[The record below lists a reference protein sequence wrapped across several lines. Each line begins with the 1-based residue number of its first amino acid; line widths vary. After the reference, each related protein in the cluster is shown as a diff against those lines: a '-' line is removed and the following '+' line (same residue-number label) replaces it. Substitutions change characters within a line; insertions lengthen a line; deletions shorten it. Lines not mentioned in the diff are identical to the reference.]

1 MATELAKAYVQIIP
15 SANGIKDRITEQ
27 LGGEAEKA
35 GDSAG
40 NLAGSKLVSGIK
52 KVIAVAGIGA
62 ALKSA
67 ITEGAALE
75 QSIGG
80 IETLFKDSAD
90 IVEENAKKAY
100 RTAGLSAN
108 AYMEN
113 VTSFSASLLSSL
125 GGNTQKAADV
135 ADMAMVD
142 MSDNANKMGTDM
154 QDIQNAYQG
163 FAKQNYTMLDNLKL
177 GYGGTKTEMQRLLAD
192 AQKISGVEYNIN
204 NLSDVYEA
212 IHVIQDELD
221 ITGTTAK
228 EAATTLS
235 GSLAS
240 MKAAATNVLG
250 NLALGEDIGPSLKE
264 LRSTVSVFLV
274 DNLVPMVGNI
284 LSNTPVLLEGAFGL
298 LFDTLNSMLDSGIGN
313 MIQAALDVAVRLLSD
328 LVLNI
333 PILLSFGWDILQQ
346 LIQGITEA
354 ATNTDWNQL
363 ADNIAGNFKEG
374 MTYTEYIP
382 QAAQELLENFLAT
395 ITDNLPFILQTGVD
409 LAGNLAAGIL
419 SNQPYAV
426 ECIGCILQSLVEFI
440 LDNLPLILQSGVQII
455 EKLAQGLIDN
465 LPEIASSAGEIIIQ
479 LLASI
484 AERLPELLEMG
495 ITLIGELTA
504 GLIKAVP
511 DLLAEIPG
519 IIGDIWDSFTDFD
532 WADIGINIIS
542 GIKNGIVGA
551 AGTIADAA
559 KDAAKGALNGVK
571 GLLGIHSP
579 SRVFENEVG
588 KMIDLGLAEGIEKNA
603 GQVTDVM
610 KELSDSTV
618 GTIQTDLMVNPVTG
632 TAETVQSSTTQINF
646 NGSYSFRDEKDID
659 YFMNQAALR
668 LAVSR

>member
-204 NLSDVYEA
+204 NLSDVYKA

-419 SNQPYAV
+419 SNLPYAV

-465 LPEIASSAGEIIIQ
+465 LPEIASSAGKIIIQ

-504 GLIKAVP
+504 GLIRAVP

-603 GQVTDVM
+603 GQVTDAM

>member
-15 SANGIKDRITEQ
+15 SAQGIKDKITEQ

-90 IVEENAKKAY
+90 IVEENAKRAY
-100 RTAGLSAN
+100 QTAGLSAN

-125 GGNTQKAADV
+125 GGDTQKAADV

-212 IHVIQDELD
+212 IHVIQGELD

-419 SNQPYAV
+419 SNLPYAV

-495 ITLIGELTA
+495 FTLIGELTA

-559 KDAAKGALNGVK
+559 KDAAQGALNGVK

-588 KMIDLGLAEGIEKNA
+588 KMIDLGLAEGIENNA
-603 GQVTDVM
+603 GQVTDAM

-632 TAETVQSSTTQINF
+632 TAETVQPSTTQINF

>member
-250 NLALGEDIGPSLKE
+250 NLALGEDIVPALVE
-264 LRSTVSVFLV
+264 LRETVHTFID
-274 DNLVPMVGNI
+274 DNLIPMLGNI
-284 LSNTPVLLEGAFGL
+284 INALPGALQGVSTLIVTELNAASKHSDEIVNTGIEVVENLIIGILTEIPYLAEAAIRLVASFASTLIDTDWSEVCRQFITGL
-298 LFDTLNSMLDSGIGN
+298 TEN
-313 MIQAALDVAVRLLSD
+313 LDVAAGEILGTDGNIVESVITAVNNGLPD
-328 LVLNI
+328 VLN
-333 PILLSFGWDILQQ
+333 
-346 LIQGITEA
+346 
-354 ATNTDWNQL
+354 
-363 ADNIAGNFKEG
+363 K
-374 MTYTEYIP
+374 
-382 QAAQELLENFLAT
+382 
-395 ITDNLPFILQTGVD
+395 GVD
-409 LAGNLAAGIL
+409 LVGNLADGIL
-419 SNQPYAV
+419 SNLPYAV

-440 LDNLPLILQSGVQII
+440 LDNLPLIWQSGVQII

-495 ITLIGELTA
+495 FTLIGELTA

-559 KDAAKGALNGVK
+559 KDAAQGALNGVK

-588 KMIDLGLAEGIEKNA
+588 KMIDLGLAEGIENNA
-603 GQVTDVM
+603 GQVTDAM

-632 TAETVQSSTTQINF
+632 TAETVQPSTTQINF

>member
-90 IVEENAKKAY
+90 IVEENAKRAY
-100 RTAGLSAN
+100 QTAGLSAN

-125 GGNTQKAADV
+125 GGDTQKAADV

-212 IHVIQDELD
+212 IHVIQGELD

-419 SNQPYAV
+419 SNLPYAV

-495 ITLIGELTA
+495 FTLIGELTA

-559 KDAAKGALNGVK
+559 KDAAQGALNGVK

-588 KMIDLGLAEGIEKNA
+588 KMIDLGLAEGIENNA
-603 GQVTDVM
+603 GQVTDAM

>member
-15 SANGIKDRITEQ
+15 SAQGIKGKITEQ

-40 NLAGSKLVSGIK
+40 NKAGSKLVSGIK
-52 KVIAVAGIGA
+52 KVIAAAGIGA

-125 GGNTQKAADV
+125 GGDTQKAADV

-177 GYGGTKTEMQRLLAD
+177 GYGGTKKEMQRLLAD
-192 AQKISGVEYNIN
+192 AQKISGVEYNID

-212 IHVIQDELD
+212 IHVIQGELD

-284 LSNTPVLLEGAFGL
+284 LSNTPVLLEGAFKL
-298 LFDTLNSMLDSGIGN
+298 LFDTLSSMLDGGIGN

-328 LVLNI
+328 LAFNI
-333 PILLSFGWDILQQ
+333 PMLLQCGWAILQQ
-346 LIQGITEA
+346 LIEGITEA

-363 ADNIAGNFKEG
+363 ADNIACNFKEG
-374 MTYTEYIP
+374 MTYTEYTP
-382 QAAQELLENFLAT
+382 QAAQELLENFLTT
-395 ITDNLPFILQTGVD
+395 ITDNLPFILQSGVD
-409 LAGNLAAGIL
+409 LAGNLADGIL
-419 SNQPYAV
+419 SNLPYAV
-426 ECIGCILQSLVEFI
+426 ECIGYILQSLVEFI
-440 LDNLPLILQSGVQII
+440 LDNLPIILQSGVQII

-465 LPEIASSAGEIIIQ
+465 LPEIASSAGKIIIQ

-495 ITLIGELTA
+495 FTLIGELTA

-519 IIGDIWDSFTDFD
+519 IIGDIWDSFADFD

-603 GQVTDVM
+603 GQVTDAM

-632 TAETVQSSTTQINF
+632 TEETVQPYTTQINF

>member
-67 ITEGAALE
+67 ITEGGALE

-90 IVEENAKKAY
+90 IVEENAKRAY
-100 RTAGLSAN
+100 QTAGLSAN

-212 IHVIQDELD
+212 IHVIQGELD

-419 SNQPYAV
+419 SNLPYAV

-455 EKLAQGLIDN
+455 EKLAQGLIYN

-495 ITLIGELTA
+495 FTLIGELTA

>member
-90 IVEENAKKAY
+90 IVEENAKRAY
-100 RTAGLSAN
+100 QTAGLSAN

-250 NLALGEDIGPSLKE
+250 NLALGENIGPSLNE
-264 LRSTVSVFLV
+264 LRDTVSTFLV
-274 DNLVPMVGNI
+274 ENLVPMTGNI
-284 LSNTPVLLEGAFGL
+284 LTNIPVLLHGAIDI
-298 LFDTLNSMLDSGIGN
+298 LFDMLNSVIDSDIKN
-313 MIQAALDVAVRLLSD
+313 MIQTALDLMIQLISD
-328 LVLNI
+328 IALNI
-333 PILLSFGWDILQQ
+333 PLLLSFGWDILQQ
-346 LIQGITEA
+346 LVQGIIEA
-354 ATNTDWNQL
+354 VEDTDWKEI

-382 QAAQELLENFLAT
+382 QAAREMLTNLLT
-395 ITDNLPFILQTGVD
+395 IITDNLPAVLQMGVD
-409 LAGNLAAGIL
+409 LAGNLADGIL
-419 SNQPYAV
+419 SNLPYAV
-426 ECIGCILQSLVEFI
+426 ESIGCILQSLIDFI
-440 LDNLPLILQSGVQII
+440 MDNLPLILQSGVQLVQ
-455 EKLAQGLIDN
+455 KLAEGLIDN
-465 LPEIASSAGEIIIQ
+465 LPEIASSAGKIIIQ

-495 ITLIGELTA
+495 FTLIGELTA
-504 GLIKAVP
+504 GLIRAVP

-559 KDAAKGALNGVK
+559 KDAAQGALNGVK

-588 KMIDLGLAEGIEKNA
+588 KMIDLGLAEGIENNA
-603 GQVTDVM
+603 GQVTDAM

-632 TAETVQSSTTQINF
+632 TAETVQPSTTQINF

>member
-15 SANGIKDRITEQ
+15 SAQGIKDKITEQ

-90 IVEENAKKAY
+90 IVEENAKRAY
-100 RTAGLSAN
+100 QTAGLSAN

-125 GGNTQKAADV
+125 GGDTQKAADV

-212 IHVIQDELD
+212 IHVIQGELD

-419 SNQPYAV
+419 SNLPYAV

-440 LDNLPLILQSGVQII
+440 LDNLPLISQSGVQII
-455 EKLAQGLIDN
+455 EKLAQGLIAN

-495 ITLIGELTA
+495 FTLIGELTA

-588 KMIDLGLAEGIEKNA
+588 KMIDLGLAEGIENNA
-603 GQVTDVM
+603 GQVTDAM

-632 TAETVQSSTTQINF
+632 TAETVQPSTTQINF

>member
-90 IVEENAKKAY
+90 IVEENAKRAY
-100 RTAGLSAN
+100 KTAGLSAN

-125 GGNTQKAADV
+125 GGDTQKAADV

-154 QDIQNAYQG
+154 QDIQNAYNG

-212 IHVIQDELD
+212 IHVIQGELD

-419 SNQPYAV
+419 SNLPYAV

-495 ITLIGELTA
+495 FTLIGELTA

-559 KDAAKGALNGVK
+559 KDAAQGALNGVK

-588 KMIDLGLAEGIEKNA
+588 KMIDLGLAEGIENNA
-603 GQVTDVM
+603 GQVTDAM

-632 TAETVQSSTTQINF
+632 TAETVQPSTTQINF

>member
-90 IVEENAKKAY
+90 IVEENAKRAY
-100 RTAGLSAN
+100 QTAGLSAN

-125 GGNTQKAADV
+125 GGDTQKAADV

-212 IHVIQDELD
+212 IHVIQGELD

-409 LAGNLAAGIL
+409 LSGNLAAGIL
-419 SNQPYAV
+419 SNLPYAV

-495 ITLIGELTA
+495 FTLIGELTA

-559 KDAAKGALNGVK
+559 KDAAQGALNGVK

-588 KMIDLGLAEGIEKNA
+588 KMIDLGLAEGIENNA
-603 GQVTDVM
+603 GQVTDAM